1 MSDCQVIVCK
11 CGSQIAGC
19 WEPHCYED
27 RDWLKNIRDYTLKG
41 YLIKMV
47 SSPSLSECKCK

>member
-27 RDWLKNIRDYTLKG
+27 RDWLKNIRDYSKKG